1 MVMKVE
7 MIQQK
12 LTRFFEEIQKDDFL
26 KMRGLGNE
34 VPYFVF
40 DYNPADELMVRNA
53 IKYYTDKLPVKI
65 RVLNLFDL
73 IIHLFEDI
81 GGLEGLKQFEAEQG
95 TEELFEAIRPTIE
108 EEQLVERI
116 AEEAEEA
123 QVVLITGVGSVF
135 TLVSTHE
142 LLNQLHARVTNTPII
157 IFYPGEYTG
166 QGLSL
171 FNRFE
176 SNGYYRA
183 FSI

>member
-1 MVMKVE
+1 MVKE
-7 MIQQK
+7 MEIIQKK
-12 LTRFFEEIQKDDFL
+12 LDRFFKEIQKEDFL

-40 DYNPADELMVRNA
+40 DYNPEYELMVRNSV
-53 IKYYTDKLPVKI
+53 KYFADKMQVNVK
-65 RVLNLFDL
+65 VLNLFDM
-73 IIHLFEDI
+73 IIDLFEDI
-81 GGLEGLKQFEAEQG
+81 GGIEGLKQFEEEQG
-95 TEELFEAIRPTIE
+95 TEELFEAILPTLE

-116 AEEAEEA
+116 GEEATDA
-123 QVVLITGVGSVF
+123 QMVFVTGVGSVF
-135 TLVSTHE
+135 QLVSTHE

>member
-1 MVMKVE
+1 

-12 LTRFFEEIQKDDFL
+12 LNHFFEEIQKDDFL
-26 KMRGLGNE
+26 RMRGLGNE

-40 DYNPADELMVRNA
+40 DYNPEDELIVRNSVKYFSEKIH
-53 IKYYTDKLPVKI
+53 IKVK
-65 RVLNLFDL
+65 VLNLFEL
-73 IIHLFEDI
+73 IINLFEDI
-81 GGLEGLKQFEAEQG
+81 GGIEGLKQFEEEQG
-95 TEELFEAIRPTIE
+95 TEELFDAILPTIE

-116 AEEAEEA
+116 AEEAKDA
-123 QVVLITGVGSVF
+123 QVVFVTGIGSVF
-135 TLVSTHE
+135 KLVSTHE
-142 LLNQLHARVTNTPII
+142 LLNQLHPRITNTPII

-171 FNRFE
+171 FNSFE

>member
-1 MVMKVE
+1 MVNLD
-7 MIQQK
+7 IQKK
-12 LTRFFEEIQKDDFL
+12 LDRFFEEVQKEDFL
-26 KMRGLGNE
+26 NMRGLGNE

-40 DYNPADELMVRNA
+40 DYNPEDELMVRRSVQYFA
-53 IKYYTDKLPVKI
+53 ERMSAKAK
-65 RVLNLFDL
+65 VLNLFDMM
-73 IIHLFEDI
+73 IDLFEDI
-81 GGLEGLKQFEAEQG
+81 GGIEGLKDFEADQG
-95 TEELFEAIRPTIE
+95 TEELFDAIRPTLE
-108 EEQLVERI
+108 EEQLVARI
-116 AEEAEEA
+116 GEEAEGA
-123 QVVLITGVGSVF
+123 QVLFVTGVGSVF
-135 TLVSTHE
+135 QLVSTHE

>member
-1 MVMKVE
+1 VE
-7 MIQQK
+7 KLQQK
-12 LTRFFEEIQKDDFL
+12 LDHFFEEIQKEDFL

-40 DYNPADELMVRNA
+40 DYSPAHELIVRNT
-53 IKYYTDKLPVKI
+53 IKYYKDRLPISLK
-65 RVLNLFDL
+65 VLNLLEMIISLFD
-73 IIHLFEDI
+73 DI
-81 GGLEGLKQFEAEQG
+81 GGLEGLKQFEDEQG
-95 TEELFEAIRPTIE
+95 TEELFDAIRPTIE
-108 EEQLVERI
+108 EEQLVEMI
-116 AEEAEEA
+116 EEESRGA
-123 QVVLITGVGSVF
+123 QIVFITGVGSVF

>member
-1 MVMKVE
+1 MIYLE
-7 MIQQK
+7 NIQQK
-12 LTRFFEEIQKDDFL
+12 LDHFFEEIQKDDFL
-26 KMRGLGNE
+26 NMRGLGNE

-40 DYNPADELMVRNA
+40 DYHPTTELVVRNT
-53 IKYYTDKLPVKI
+53 IKFYKDKLSISIK
-65 RVLNLFDL
+65 VLNLFDM
-73 IIHLFEDI
+73 IINLFEDI
-81 GGLEGLKQFEAEQG
+81 GGLEGLKQFEEEQG
-95 TEELFEAIRPTIE
+95 TEELFDAIRPSIE

-116 AEEAEEA
+116 AEEAKDA
-123 QVVLITGVGSVF
+123 QIVFITGVGSVF

-142 LLNQLHARVTNTPII
+142 LLNQLHSRVTNTPII

>member
-1 MVMKVE
+1 MEVE
-7 MIQQK
+7 IQQK
-12 LTRFFEEIQKDDFL
+12 LNRFFEEIQKEDFK

-40 DYNPADELMVRNA
+40 DYNPAYELMVRNS
-53 IKYYTDKLPVKI
+53 IKYYQDKLTLNIK
-65 RVLNLFDL
+65 VLNLFEL
-73 IIHLFEDI
+73 IIDLFVDI

-95 TEELFEAIRPTIE
+95 TAELFDAIRPSIE

-116 AEEAEEA
+116 AEAAEDA
-123 QVVLITGVGSVF
+123 QMIFIMGVGSVF

-142 LLNQLHARVTNTPII
+142 LLNQLHARVTSTPII
-157 IFYPGEYTG
+157 VFYPGEYTG